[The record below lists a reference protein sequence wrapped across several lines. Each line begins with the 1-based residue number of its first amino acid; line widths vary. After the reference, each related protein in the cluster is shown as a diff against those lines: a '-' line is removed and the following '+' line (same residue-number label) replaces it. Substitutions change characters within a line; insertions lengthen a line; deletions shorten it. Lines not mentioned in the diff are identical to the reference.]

1 MYPFISMTFSL
12 CSHVPFCCTSG
23 GKIDLKDKFDLDG
36 HYSLINQSEFFEK
49 TRMTLIHSFIYFY
62 FIFYIKRKIILNLVQ
77 N

>member
-12 CSHVPFCCTSG
+12 CSNGPFCCTYS
-23 GKIDLKDKFDLDG
+23 GKIDLNDKFDLEG

-49 TRMTLIHSFIYFY
+49 TCMTLIHSLIYFY
-62 FIFYIKRKIILNLVQ
+62 FIFYTKRKIILNLVQ